1 MTEAVK
7 TFIDHAS
14 PDDYHALREAA
25 DGYIQ
30 SIPDSEIHAIIRHA
44 AERAVSNWDGA
55 SAWRLRDLISKAVTY
70 PPVIKRGAVLL
81 VMTNPQ
87 VLKHFSPD
95 FSQGIV
101 GRLNGHSNGHAAH

>member
-1 MTEAVK
+1 MSDTVQ

-14 PDDYHALREAA
+14 PEDYHALHDAA
-25 DGYIQ
+25 DAYIH

-44 AERAVSNWDGA
+44 AERAIANWDGG

-70 PPVIKRGAVLL
+70 PPVVKRGAVLL

-87 VLKHFSPD
+87 ILKHFSPE
-95 FSQGIV
+95 FAEGV
-101 GRLNGHSNGHAAH
+101 VRGLNGHAAH